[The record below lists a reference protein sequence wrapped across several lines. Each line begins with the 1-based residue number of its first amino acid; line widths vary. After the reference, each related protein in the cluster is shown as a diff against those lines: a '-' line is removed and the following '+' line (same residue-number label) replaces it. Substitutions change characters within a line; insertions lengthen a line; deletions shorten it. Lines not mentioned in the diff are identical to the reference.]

1 MSYRRKNPTLLAR
14 TAESLFW
21 MGRYLERAEQSA
33 RILDVHVADL
43 IGTTIEQRTRWA
55 YEIQALVGAEPRA
68 SNFEELSLELSLAK
82 SEPASIYRCIEQAW
96 ENAKS
101 ARDTIS
107 LELWES
113 INVTHS
119 RLQRT
124 FSADLGY
131 SPHAFFAW
139 VKDRGATCR
148 GLEETTMNRD
158 QAWLFLHLGR
168 TLEQLDLT
176 ARLLRVKLSE
186 PDEEDWVV
194 VLRCAGGHEA
204 FLRALQRP
212 VEKDL
217 AIQFLLG
224 EAIFPKSVLHLAEV
238 AERTLL
244 EMESV
249 GSVPWRSSRIP
260 PTLARLIA
268 RLKYPL
274 GDELASKAVEHL
286 GEVASTQKELAEHLN
301 SSYFSPARDSAANLP
316 QRSEVW
322 L

>member
-1 MSYRRKNPTLLAR
+1 MIYRAKNPTLLAR

-21 MGRYLERAEQSA
+21 LGRYLERAEQSA
-33 RILDVHVADL
+33 RILDVHLADL
-43 IGTTIEQRTRWA
+43 IGTTAEQRTRWS
-55 YEIQALVGAEPRA
+55 YEIQALVGSQPHLT
-68 SNFEELSLELSLAK
+68 NFDELSLELSLAK
-82 SEPASIYRCIEQAW
+82 DHPASIFRCIELAW

-101 ARDTIS
+101 ARDAIS

-124 FSADLGY
+124 FSADLGH

-139 VKDRGATCR
+139 VKDRGATSR

-168 TLEQLDLT
+168 TLEQIDLT
-176 ARLLRVKLSE
+176 TRLLRVKLAE

-194 VLRCAGGHEA
+194 VLRCVGGHEA

-212 VEKDL
+212 VEKEY

-224 EAIFPKSVLHLAEV
+224 ETLFPKSVLHLAEITEKALV
-238 AERTLL
+238 
-244 EMESV
+244 EMESI
-249 GSVPWRSSRIP
+249 VPATRGAVPVPASI
-260 PTLARLIA
+260 ARLIA
-268 RLKYPL
+268 RLKYPR
-274 GDELASKAVEHL
+274 GDELATNATDHL
-286 GEVASTQKELAEHLN
+286 EEIALTQRDLAEHLN
-301 SSYFSPARDSAANLP
+301 ANFFSPARDSAVNLP
-316 QRSEVW
+316 QRTEVW